1 LKYSPRVIV
10 AFADALLIVVVES
23 LELSPAGALLKRLR
37 TNCHVLRM
45 DAALLAS
52 LLRFEPEK
60 EGVVFHQSTNQ
71 RLFLNMTNDGN
82 KYDQNTGYLLSF
94 LRDLFP
100 FEIYGKSN
108 DSQIEKLGIL

>member
-1 LKYSPRVIV
+1 
-10 AFADALLIVVVES
+10 
-23 LELSPAGALLKRLR
+23 
-37 TNCHVLRM
+37 M

-60 EGVVFHQSTNQ
+60 EGIVFHQSTNQ
-71 RLFLNMTNDGN
+71 RLFLNMTHYENN
-82 KYDQNTGYLLSF
+82 YDQNTGYLPSF

-108 DSQIEKLGIL
+108 DSQIAKLGFL